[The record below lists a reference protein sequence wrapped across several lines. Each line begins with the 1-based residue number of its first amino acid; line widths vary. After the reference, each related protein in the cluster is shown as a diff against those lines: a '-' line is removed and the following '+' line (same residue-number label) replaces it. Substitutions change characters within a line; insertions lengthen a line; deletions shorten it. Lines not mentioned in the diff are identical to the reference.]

1 MNRTLVVRLS
11 AAFIALGCAWV
22 AYTQAPQGKQDG
34 KQQAKQ
40 ASNKLNKITD
50 DLYEIEGDGGNV
62 AFYITNDGVILVD
75 DKFEYDFNDI
85 TAKIKS
91 VTSQPVKYVLN
102 THHHGDHTG
111 SNAQFPAITEIIS
124 TANARKNMIDGKQ
137 PGAPRVVF
145 TDETDVFL
153 GGKQVQMRYFGRGH
167 TNGDAMVYFP
177 ALRLIHTG
185 DLVAGNSPLIDYAG
199 GGSLKEWAATLDAAM
214 KLDFDTVIPGH
225 GPVGKKSDILTYRNN
240 VEKLRTE
247 VSDMLRQNKSRDE
260 IAKVVQD
267 KYGWAPTG
275 LQFQRGFDGML
286 VELKR

>member
-1 MNRTLVVRLS
+1 MSRTLLVRLS
-11 AAFIALGCAWV
+11 AVAIALGCAWV
-22 AYTQAPQGKQDG
+22 AYTQAPQGKDG

-62 AFYITNDGVILVD
+62 AVYITNEGVIVVD

-85 TAKIKS
+85 MAKIKS
-91 VTSQPVKYVLN
+91 VTAQPVKYVLN

-111 SNAQFPAITEIIS
+111 SNEHFLSTAEIIS
-124 TANARKNMIDGKQ
+124 TANARKNMVNGKQ

-177 ALRLIHTG
+177 ALRILHTG
-185 DLVAGNSPLIDYAG
+185 DLMAGASPLIDYSG
-199 GGSLKEWAATLDAAM
+199 GGSLKEWAATLDGAM

-225 GPVGKKSDILTYRNN
+225 GPIAKKADMLTYRNN
-240 VEKLRTE
+240 VEKLRME
-247 VSDMLRQNKSRDE
+247 VTDMLRQNKSRDD

-275 LQFQRGFDGML
+275 LQFQVGFDGML
-286 VELKR
+286 AELKR

>member
-1 MNRTLVVRLS
+1 VVRLS
-11 AAFIALGCAWV
+11 ATVLALGCAWI
-22 AYTQAPQGKQDG
+22 AYTQAPPQGKEG

-40 ASNKLNKITD
+40 ASNKLNKIAD

-62 AFYITNDGVILVD
+62 AVYITSEGVIVVD

-85 TAKIKS
+85 MAKIKS
-91 VTSQPVKYVLN
+91 VTAQPVKYVLN

-111 SNAQFPAITEIIS
+111 SNAQFPAATEIIS

-177 ALRLIHTG
+177 ALKTLHTG
-185 DLVAGNSPLIDYAG
+185 DLVAGSSPLIDYSG
-199 GGSLKEWAATLDAAM
+199 GGSLKEWAATLDSAM
-214 KLDFDTVIPGH
+214 KIDFDTMIPGH
-225 GPVGKKSDILTYRNN
+225 GPVGKKADMLTYRNN
-240 VEKLRTE
+240 VEKLRVE
-247 VSDMLRQNKSRDE
+247 ISDMLRQNKSRDD

>member
-1 MNRTLVVRLS
+1 MSRTLVVRLS
-11 AAFIALGCAWV
+11 ATVLALGCAWI
-22 AYTQAPQGKQDG
+22 AYTQAPPQGKEG

-40 ASNKLNKITD
+40 ASNKLNKIAD

-62 AFYITNDGVILVD
+62 AVYITSEGVIVVD

-85 TAKIKS
+85 MAKIKS
-91 VTSQPVKYVLN
+91 VTNQPVKYVLN

-111 SNAQFPAITEIIS
+111 SNAQFPAATEIIS

-177 ALRLIHTG
+177 ALKTLHTG
-185 DLVAGNSPLIDYAG
+185 DLVAGSSPLIDYSG
-199 GGSLKEWAATLDAAM
+199 GGSLKEWAATLDSAM
-214 KLDFDTVIPGH
+214 KIDFDTMIPGH
-225 GPVGKKSDILTYRNN
+225 GPVGKKADMLTYRNN
-240 VEKLRTE
+240 VEKLRVE
-247 VSDMLRQNKSRDE
+247 ISDMLRQNKSRDD